1 LPHEVN
7 MTFARWVF
15 WLAAAFGFAAVYS
28 LYSVAGSPAYYG
40 MIATLIA
47 WQTAFVVIG
56 VNPRRYRWLMI
67 PAVLEK
73 ALWMVTLVVLYKRGQ
88 VDHRT
93 IAVNAATHGLLGVL
107 FLVAFLVT
115 PKAEPPQ

>member
-1 LPHEVN
+1 
-7 MTFARWVF
+7 MKFARWVF
-15 WLAAAFGFAAVYS
+15 GLAAAFGFSVVYP
-28 LYSVAGSPAYYG
+28 LYHMPGTPTYYG

-73 ALWMVTLVVLYKRGQ
+73 GLWMITLFVLHTRGE
-88 VDHRT
+88 VDRRT
-93 IAVNAATHGLLGVL
+93 ILLNVATHGPLGVL
-107 FLVAFLVT
+107 FLVAFVVT
-115 PKAEPPQ
+115 PKAEPAP

>member
-1 LPHEVN
+1 
-7 MTFARWVF
+7 MTWARWVF
-15 WLAAAFGFAAVYS
+15 WFAAALGFAAVYP
-28 LYSVAGSPAYYG
+28 LYYATGSPTYYG

-73 ALWMVTLVVLYKRGQ
+73 ALWMVTLAVLYTKGQ

-107 FLVAFLVT
+107 FLVAFVVT

>member
-1 LPHEVN
+1 
-7 MTFARWVF
+7 MQFARWVF
-15 WLAAAFGFAAVYS
+15 WVAAAFGFAAVYP
-28 LYSVAGSPAYYG
+28 LYRMAGTPTYYG

-73 ALWMVTLVVLYKRGQ
+73 GLWMITLFVLHTRGE
-88 VDHRT
+88 VDRRT
-93 IAVNAATHGLLGVL
+93 ILVNAATHGLLGVL
-107 FLVAFLVT
+107 FLISFVVT
-115 PKAEPPQ
+115 PKAEPAS

>member
-1 LPHEVN
+1 MH
-7 MTFARWVF
+7 FARWVF
-15 WLAAAFGFAAVYS
+15 WLAAAFGFAAVYP
-28 LYSVAGSPAYYG
+28 LYQMPGTPTYYG

-73 ALWMVTLVVLYKRGQ
+73 GLWMITLFVLHTRGE
-88 VDHRT
+88 VNRRT
-93 IAVNAATHGLLGVL
+93 IVVNAATHGLLGVL
-107 FLVAFLVT
+107 FLISFVVT
-115 PKAEPPQ
+115 PKAEAVS

>member
-1 LPHEVN
+1 
-7 MTFARWVF
+7 MKFARWVF
-15 WLAAAFGFAAVYS
+15 WLAAAFGFAAVYP
-28 LYSVAGSPAYYG
+28 LYHMPGTPTYYG

-73 ALWMVTLVVLYKRGQ
+73 GLWMITLFVLHTRGE
-88 VDHRT
+88 VDRRA
-93 IAVNAATHGLLGVL
+93 ILLNAATHGLLGVL
-107 FLVAFLVT
+107 FLVAFFVT
-115 PKAEPPQ
+115 PKEGSPQ